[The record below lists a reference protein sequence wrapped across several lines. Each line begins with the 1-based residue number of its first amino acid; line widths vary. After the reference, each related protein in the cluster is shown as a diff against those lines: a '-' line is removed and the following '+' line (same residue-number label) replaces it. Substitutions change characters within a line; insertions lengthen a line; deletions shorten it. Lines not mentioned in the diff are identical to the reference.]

1 MSNDAATARLA
12 FEVVKTACSNC
23 NLRELCLP
31 IGLEADELKKLDEL
45 VSTRRR
51 LKRGDHLYRAG
62 QAFESIYAFA
72 AAFSRLTC

>member
-1 MSNDAATARLA
+1 MSTSATAARLA

-31 IGLEADELKKLDEL
+31 IGIEPEDLKKLDEL

-51 LKRGDHLYRAG
+51 LRRGDHLYL
-62 QAFESIYAFA
+62 SLIHI
-72 AAFSRLTC
+72 